1 MSDSPIFLKPP
12 PRASRPPTAP
22 QRPEPKLV
30 DIVIDGHP
38 DKVPQTWTILEAC
51 RKRGIDIPTLCYLE
65 SLTPVNVCR
74 VCVVELA
81 GARVLVPACS
91 RPVEAGMD
99 IRTDSPRVR
108 LARKMV
114 LEFLASSVDL
124 STAPQALEYAARY
137 GARPERYGPPAEPTK
152 AGERDGRAPGHHHPP
167 DNAAAE
173 TVAQPIKID
182 NDQIG
187 RAHV

>member
-1 MSDSPIFLKPP
+1 MRPP
-12 PRASRPPTAP
+12 PPPSRPPAP
-22 QRPEPKLV
+22 PPQPQPKLV
-30 DIVIDGHP
+30 DVVIDGQSH
-38 DKVPQTWTILEAC
+38 KVPETWTILQAC
-51 RKRGIDIPTLCYLE
+51 RSRGIDIPTLCYLE
-65 SLTPVNVCR
+65 NLTPVNVCR

-124 STAPQALEYAARY
+124 STAPQAQQYAAKY
-137 GARPERYGPPAEPTK
+137 GA
-152 AGERDGRAPGHHHPP
+152 
-167 DNAAAE
+167 
-173 TVAQPIKID
+173 
-182 NDQIG
+182 
-187 RAHV
+187 